1 MARQG
6 VDRAAIA
13 EAAYALAEERG
24 LAGLGIRSVAEAC
37 GVSVGTNYNYFPT
50 KDDLLVEV
58 IGTFWQRAFHEDLC
72 LIVEGERFDAFVSRV
87 YAAMSSALAAFRSD
101 WLPQISALSIQGRDE
116 GKMRESA
123 TFDHIRAGMR
133 GVLEAD
139 AQADPARAGV
149 EADELV
155 AFALESMIAG
165 LCAGEPDCRVL
176 SALLR
181 AALYGPAAPDAE
193 GAADGAGGPEAPA
206 CGTEGAAAA
215 AAGERW

>member
-1 MARQG
+1 M
-6 VDRAAIA
+6 
-13 EAAYALAEERG
+13 
-24 LAGLGIRSVAEAC
+24 
-37 GVSVGTNYNYFPT
+37 SVGTIYNYFPT

-116 GKMRESA
+116 GKMREYA

-149 EADELV
+149 ERDELV

-193 GAADGAGGPEAPA
+193 GTADGAGGPEAPA
-206 CGTEGAAAA
+206 RDTEGAAAA

>member
-37 GVSVGTNYNYFPT
+37 GVSVGTIYNYFPT

-123 TFDHIRAGMR
+123 TFDHIRAGAGR
-133 GVLEAD
+133 GEGKQVRVRRNEAGRGG
-139 AQADPARAGV
+139 ACWRPTRRPTPGARA
-149 EADELV
+149 
-155 AFALESMIAG
+155 SSRPSSWHS
-165 LCAGEPDCRVL
+165 C
-176 SALLR
+176 SR
-181 AALYGPAAPDAE
+181 A
-193 GAADGAGGPEAPA
+193 
-206 CGTEGAAAA
+206 
-215 AAGERW
+215 

>member
-37 GVSVGTNYNYFPT
+37 GVSVGTIYNYFPT

-193 GAADGAGGPEAPA
+193 GAADGGGGPEAPA

>member
-1 MARQG
+1 MIVEPITLGQLLQA
-6 VDRAAIA
+6 VDGHLLGEPVSPDTPISLVSTDSRSM
-13 EAAYALAEERG
+13 EPGALFIP
-24 LAGLGIRSVAEAC
+24 L
-37 GVSVGTNYNYFPT
+37 
-50 KDDLLVEV
+50 
-58 IGTFWQRAFHEDLC
+58 
-72 LIVEGERFDAFVSRV
+72 EGERFDAFVSRV

>member
-6 VDRAAIA
+6 IDRAAIA

-37 GVSVGTNYNYFPT
+37 GVSVGTIYNYFPT

-139 AQADPARAGV
+139 AQAVPGRAGI
-149 EADELV
+149 EPAELV
-155 AFALESMIAG
+155 AFVLEGMIVG

-181 AALYGPAAPDAE
+181 AGLYGPDTPGTED
-193 GAADGAGGPEAPA
+193 AADGAGWLEPPA
-206 CGTEGAAAA
+206 RSTEGAAPA
-215 AAGERW
+215 AAGER

>member
-37 GVSVGTNYNYFPT
+37 GVSVGTIYNYFPT

-165 LCAGEPDCRVL
+165 LCAGGPDCRVL

-193 GAADGAGGPEAPA
+193 GAADGVGGPEAPA

>member
-37 GVSVGTNYNYFPT
+37 GVSVGTIYNYFPT

-101 WLPQISALSIQGRDE
+101 WLPQISALSIQGRD
-116 GKMRESA
+116 
-123 TFDHIRAGMR
+123 
-133 GVLEAD
+133 
-139 AQADPARAGV
+139 
-149 EADELV
+149 
-155 AFALESMIAG
+155 
-165 LCAGEPDCRVL
+165 
-176 SALLR
+176 
-181 AALYGPAAPDAE
+181 
-193 GAADGAGGPEAPA
+193 
-206 CGTEGAAAA
+206 
-215 AAGERW
+215 